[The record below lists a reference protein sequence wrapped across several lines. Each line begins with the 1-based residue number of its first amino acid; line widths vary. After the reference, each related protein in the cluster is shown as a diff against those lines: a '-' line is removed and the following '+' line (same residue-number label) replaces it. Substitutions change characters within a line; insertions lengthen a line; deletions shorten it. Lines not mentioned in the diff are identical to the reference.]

1 MAFYT
6 AYPTD
11 DVYISQFFANQN
23 FVSSSVLY
31 TGEYVQY
38 NRCPDNYRSLLKFD
52 ITNALPSEVTITNA
66 TLFLYVNRKE
76 QSDCQH
82 MCQQVNIYNNLS
94 DFDESSV
101 TWNNMPNISLT
112 PYTIMV
118 TDEDVCNYIQIDITS
133 LVINWY
139 ENTVTNNGITLVNSE
154 DIINTI
160 IGYDSSRGNHT
171 PYLLIK
177 DDCYQDPCE
186 DPCHP
191 ICPPICPT
199 GPTGPTGATGTTG
212 PQGIQGPTGATGT
225 TGLQGIQGPA
235 GATGATGPQGI
246 QGPIGPTGATG
257 TTGPQGIQGPAG
269 ATGATGSQG
278 IQGPTG
284 ATGATGATG
293 SQGIQGP
300 TGNTGATGPQGIQGP
315 TGDTGSQGVQGA
327 TGATG
332 SQGAIGPTGPQGI
345 QGVTGA
351 TGSQG
356 IQGPTGA
363 TGATGPQGI
372 QGPTGDT
379 GPQGVQ
385 GATGPTGATGPQGIQ
400 GPTGAT
406 GTTGP
411 QGIQGPT
418 GATGTTGPQ
427 GIQGPA
433 GATGATGPQG
443 VQGPTGATGATG
455 PTGATGTTGGG
466 GAIIPFASGL
476 PTSLTTIL
484 GGTLS
489 NVSLIGF
496 GNAAV
501 GVDIES
507 GGTIDLTGAAD
518 TLLNFALSVPRTG
531 TITSISAYFS
541 TTASLTLIGSTIS
554 ITAQLYQS
562 TAPDNTFTPISG
574 ASVTLSPALTNII
587 SIGSI
592 SSGSISGLSIPVNI
606 GTRLLMV
613 FSADVTSGV
622 DVAAIIAGYASAGV
636 DIN

>member
-160 IGYDSSRGNHT
+160 IGYDSNRGNHT

-300 TGNTGATGPQGIQGP
+300 TGNTGATG
-315 TGDTGSQGVQGA
+315 S
-327 TGATG
+327 
-332 SQGAIGPTGPQGI
+332 
-345 QGVTGA
+345 
-351 TGSQG
+351 
-356 IQGPTGA
+356 
-363 TGATGPQGI
+363 QGI

-385 GATGPTGATGPQGIQ
+385 GATGATGSQGTIGPTGPQGIQ
-400 GPTGAT
+400 GVT
-406 GTTGP
+406 
-411 QGIQGPT
+411 
-418 GATGTTGPQ
+418 
-427 GIQGPA
+427 

-562 TAPDNTFTPISG
+562 TAPDNTFTPIPG

>member
-225 TGLQGIQGPA
+225 TG
-235 GATGATGPQGI
+235 
-246 QGPIGPTGATG
+246 
-257 TTGPQGIQGPAG
+257 
-269 ATGATGSQG
+269 
-278 IQGPTG
+278 
-284 ATGATGATG
+284 
-293 SQGIQGP
+293 
-300 TGNTGATGPQGIQGP
+300 
-315 TGDTGSQGVQGA
+315 
-327 TGATG
+327 
-332 SQGAIGPTGPQGI
+332 
-345 QGVTGA
+345 
-351 TGSQG
+351 
-356 IQGPTGA
+356 
-363 TGATGPQGI
+363 
-372 QGPTGDT
+372 
-379 GPQGVQ
+379 
-385 GATGPTGATGPQGIQ
+385 
-400 GPTGAT
+400 
-406 GTTGP
+406 
-411 QGIQGPT
+411 
-418 GATGTTGPQ
+418 PQ

-455 PTGATGTTGGG
+455 PTGATGATGGG

-562 TAPDNTFTPISG
+562 TAPDNTFTPIPG